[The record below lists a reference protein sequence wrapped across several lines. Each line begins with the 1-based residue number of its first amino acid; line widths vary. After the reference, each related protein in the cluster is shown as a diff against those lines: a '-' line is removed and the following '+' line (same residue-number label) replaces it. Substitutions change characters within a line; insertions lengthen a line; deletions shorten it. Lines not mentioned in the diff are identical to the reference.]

1 MRLKKVVMGTNSA
14 EAEVST
20 KPGVAQVGTNTAE
33 TEVGTKAAETQGVGN
48 NMGEE
53 QCPFPGSLIQRPRIY
68 SKVFLQK

>member
-1 MRLKKVVMGTNSA
+1 MARGTNTA

-33 TEVGTKAAETQGVGN
+33 AEVGTKADETLVCI

-53 QCPFPGSLIQRPRIY
+53 QCQFPGSLLHRFP
-68 SKVFLQK
+68 LA